1 MTLEFEIVTAIGA
14 GLGTMLGSYGAVK
27 KWPFWKKNGNGNSLG
42 VIDQCPVPK
51 CHDLVIETAT
61 KVEELKEGQTE
72 IFNRLNGLPK
82 EIVLALKDAKELFR

>member
-1 MTLEFEIVTAIGA
+1 MNGTEILVGCGTLIGA
-14 GLGTMLGSYGAVK
+14 AVGSYGAVK
-27 KWPFWKKNGNGNSLG
+27 KWPFWKKNGNGNSLE

-61 KVEELKEGQTE
+61 EVRELKEGQTE